1 MENDP
6 AVIQVQIVP
15 DNACV
20 SAACISAHVPK
31 LIIWDRLRHAERAKT
46 NCLAFLSH

>member
-15 DNACV
+15 DNARI
-20 SAACISAHVPK
+20 SAALQFSLCI
-31 LIIWDRLRHAERAKT
+31 
-46 NCLAFLSH
+46 